1 MVTCNRNRPGE
12 QFRKFIM
19 KIVHFEA
26 EQVFENEVLKYILIF
41 SSSSYFYK
49 KCIVMFILST
59 KDHEDM

>member
-1 MVTCNRNRPGE
+1 
-12 QFRKFIM
+12 M